1 MIKAIRLN
9 LVVKNVKFLTIILS
23 SLWDIEIKTFTL
35 FAYLKTNL
43 KINVLVAKSDESW
56 LWHRRLGHANMK
68 QLSKLSSKNL
78 VRGLPTIKFVKD
90 NICDEC
96 IKGKQV
102 KNAFKSKNSLYSSN
116 PLELLHIDLFGPSR
130 IGSLS
135 GKKYAFVIID
145 DFTRFTWVFFLTHKN
160 DAFDEF
166 SCFSRKVQNRKN
178 LRIIC
183 VHSDHGG
190 EFVNSSI

>member
-1 MIKAIRLN
+1 MGYRD
-9 LVVKNVKFLTIILS
+9 KNIYSICLLENKF
-23 SLWDIEIKTFTL
+23 E
-35 FAYLKTNL
+35 NQC
-43 KINVLVAKSDESW
+43 LVAKSDESW

-90 NICDEC
+90 DMCDEC

-102 KNAFKSKNSLYSSN
+102 KNAFKAKNSLYSSK

-130 IGSLS
+130 ICSLS
-135 GKKYAFVIID
+135 GKKYAFVIVD

-178 LRIIC
+178 L
-183 VHSDHGG
+183 
-190 EFVNSSI
+190 